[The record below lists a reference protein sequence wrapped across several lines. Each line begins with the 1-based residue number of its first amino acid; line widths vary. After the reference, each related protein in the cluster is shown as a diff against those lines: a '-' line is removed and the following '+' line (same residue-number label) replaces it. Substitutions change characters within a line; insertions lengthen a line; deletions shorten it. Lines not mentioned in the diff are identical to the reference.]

1 MMVAGV
7 NFVLHYRLVTG
18 RPGALLRDT
27 EFRVFFLTVTVGV
40 AAVAWI
46 LRGDSGAGEILRASA
61 FQVVSL
67 ITTTG
72 YGTADYELWP
82 QLAQLLI
89 FPLLVLGGMAGS
101 TSGGIKSLRV
111 LLGLRALRA
120 SVARIIH
127 PHVVR
132 TLRYGN
138 RPVSDQ
144 VVSGIGVFFV
154 AYFMIAFLA
163 ALAVGSA
170 GYDVVTCLS
179 AALTAVGN
187 VGPGLGEIGPGDHF
201 AHFPGYVKAV
211 LALAMIAGRLEIFT
225 VLVLFFPRFWRR

>member
-1 MMVAGV
+1 
-7 NFVLHYRLVTG
+7 
-18 RPGALLRDT
+18 
-27 EFRVFFLTVTVGV
+27 
-40 AAVAWI
+40 
-46 LRGDSGAGEILRASA
+46 
-61 FQVVSL
+61 
-67 ITTTG
+67 
-72 YGTADYELWP
+72 
-82 QLAQLLI
+82 
-89 FPLLVLGGMAGS
+89 
-101 TSGGIKSLRV
+101 
-111 LLGLRALRA
+111 
-120 SVARIIH
+120 VARIIH

-138 RPVSDQ
+138 RPVSDE

-201 AHFPGYVKAV
+201 AHFPGYVKFV
-211 LALAMIAGRLEIFT
+211 LAFAMIAGRLEIFT